1 MKYKKKM
8 IGLALQSHYGT
19 QERAPLIRALED
31 IHLHNKPL
39 PISSSIDGTPI
50 STELIGVELDNQA
63 VLLQKALNEMHW
75 TNVVNIMEN
84 RMFPEFSL
92 LDKII
97 EMARSS
103 LSASI
108 SLIQENFKY
117 TADAIV
123 KIGQFIMNYISSKF
137 NVLNEIIVYATRVMQ
152 YGFTQM
158 LNIAGRLIANAIL
171 PIFTA
176 IRDVFIKTLAP
187 SCFNVFSSLGY
198 FAHVQWKG
206 VEQAKVQSKEFLF
219 FTLFFKHDRA
229 IVLNEHGIEKAI
241 VYEKHALQHCS
252 GIIESIGTKVRSSKS
267 KLPFDSKM
275 IDKDTTI
282 EWIFDQCIRF
292 VSFVCSTTTA
302 CISVLVDSFVQLLLL
317 GGYTMDPI
325 VKLIQNGLKVDNEM
339 FLELHRGNFILPKVN
354 LQEETKNASTLMQ
367 SLKKL
372 SDGIGLPDDVK
383 SISRS
388 GYSLLKNASAI
399 VDLQRTT
406 VPFMDPRRQ
415 CQKNI
420 ETARLLSD
428 IENSKDAEK
437 LIADV
442 NAYRE
447 TFEEENSEYFTELF
461 VAAHEHAKKCFLM
474 AYNRLLAH
482 AIGSSYK
489 YTQYVKGGQ
498 DTSTKLTVTEHLD
511 QKTPGEF
518 QKSIVQT
525 KYTMKH
531 LKNYLD
537 HLKVSFALVMQS
549 LRASVSRMRPEDETE
564 FTDMTMEIIARVKR
578 EVGSR
583 RKTITAETKAL
594 ILDNVTINAYGK
606 HSTDVLLGD
615 YNRKLS
621 EAYSIASKYTILQ
634 EEISKRSEKGRFIK
648 NIIPKV
654 CITLLAGYAMYSYLI
669 WTDFWS
675 AEAASTMA
683 LQVYEDDSFA
693 YGQNY
698 SPVYAGTTRPL
709 EEEVLMDAAE
719 LSGGWYPVS
728 DDLKLSKIHHYF
740 LKMTNPITA
749 MAYAGVAS
757 SYAAVIAG
765 LSISV
770 LWLGIHIYSLF
781 QVITNSMVDLVAR
794 KFPSFDTYERH
805 SSNKTKMWIDVLGKL
820 GMASVSVATAFVGL
834 FLRRAKMIE
843 STLNF
848 VSGTISSVFSLGP
861 IGLLWG
867 ATSIYKHFAGGALSK
882 YAQDAINALQSIKI
896 DTDTIAPFFVQIDG
910 LYDPEKDRNFPT
922 SLEMVVTGYNSIIL
936 PKVMKVVKHTV
947 REKKRLAAAYN
958 EHKQVRFLLKNE

>member
-1 MKYKKKM
+1 
-8 IGLALQSHYGT
+8 
-19 QERAPLIRALED
+19 
-31 IHLHNKPL
+31 
-39 PISSSIDGTPI
+39 
-50 STELIGVELDNQA
+50 
-63 VLLQKALNEMHW
+63 
-75 TNVVNIMEN
+75 
-84 RMFPEFSL
+84 
-92 LDKII
+92 
-97 EMARSS
+97 
-103 LSASI
+103 
-108 SLIQENFKY
+108 
-117 TADAIV
+117 
-123 KIGQFIMNYISSKF
+123 
-137 NVLNEIIVYATRVMQ
+137 
-152 YGFTQM
+152 
-158 LNIAGRLIANAIL
+158 
-171 PIFTA
+171 
-176 IRDVFIKTLAP
+176 
-187 SCFNVFSSLGY
+187 
-198 FAHVQWKG
+198 
-206 VEQAKVQSKEFLF
+206 
-219 FTLFFKHDRA
+219 
-229 IVLNEHGIEKAI
+229 
-241 VYEKHALQHCS
+241 
-252 GIIESIGTKVRSSKS
+252 
-267 KLPFDSKM
+267 M

-292 VSFVCSTTTA
+292 VSFVCKTTTA
-302 CISVLVDSFVQLLLL
+302 CLSVLVESFVQLILL

-325 VKLIQNGLKVDNEM
+325 VKLIQKGLKVDNEM
-339 FLELHRGNFILPKVN
+339 FLELHRDGFILPKVN
-354 LQEETKNASTLMQ
+354 LQEETKNASILMQ
-367 SLKKL
+367 NLKKL
-372 SDGIGLPDDVK
+372 SNGTGLPDDVK
-383 SISRS
+383 AISRG

-399 VDLQRTT
+399 VDLQRST

-420 ETARLLSD
+420 ETARLLAD
-428 IENSKDAEK
+428 IENAKDAEK

-447 TFEEENSEYFTELF
+447 NFEEENSEYFTELF
-461 VAAHEHAKKCFLM
+461 IAAHEHAKKCFLM

-482 AIGSSYK
+482 AVGSSYK
-489 YTQYVKGGQ
+489 YAQYVKGGEGES
-498 DTSTKLTVTEHLD
+498 TSTKLTVTEHLD

-549 LRASVSRMRPEDETE
+549 LRASVSRMRPEDETD

-578 EVGSR
+578 EVGA
-583 RKTITAETKAL
+583 RKKTMTAETRAL
-594 ILDNVTINAYGK
+594 ILDNVMINAYGK

-634 EEISKRSEKGRFIK
+634 EEISKRSETGRFIK

-675 AEAASTMA
+675 AETAGTMA

-693 YGQNY
+693 FGQNY
-698 SPVYAGTTRPL
+698 SPVYSGATRPL
-709 EEEVLMDAAE
+709 EQEVVMDAAE

-749 MAYAGVAS
+749 MAYAGAAS

-765 LSISV
+765 LGISV
-770 LWLGIHIYSLF
+770 LWLGIHTYSLF
-781 QVITNSMVDLVAR
+781 QVITNSMVDLAAGL
-794 KFPSFDTYERH
+794 FPASGLDTYERH

-820 GMASVSVATAFVGL
+820 GMASVSTGTAFIGL

-843 STLNF
+843 ATLNF
-848 VSGTISSVFSLGP
+848 VSGTISSVLSLGP

-896 DTDTIAPFFVQIDG
+896 DADTIAPFFVQIDG
-910 LYDPEKDRNFPT
+910 LYDPEKERNFPT

-947 REKKRLAAAYN
+947 REKKRLAVAYN
-958 EHKQVRFLLKNE
+958 EQKQSLKSLRCL